1 MNHIFEIANVTAAE
15 RSSPE
20 EYAKRA
26 YFLPARRFTFVNMGK
41 PWLVKLC
48 EACDLEHDGLVP
60 ALRARLMTHY
70 QAENQAAP
78 IIGVPL
84 SAKAVYTEWQAATA
98 LVDELAPAGRGQ
110 GSRGRAGAGGRG
122 RGRAKTGPKKR
133 SKKKRPKKRACTSH
147 PVDDMIN
154 ASDDEDSDFDAS
166 PGGT

>member
-1 MNHIFEIANVTAAE
+1 
-15 RSSPE
+15 
-20 EYAKRA
+20 
-26 YFLPARRFTFVNMGK
+26 MGK

-60 ALRARLMTHY
+60 ALRARLMAHY

-98 LVDELAPAGRGQ
+98 PVDELAPAGRGQ

-133 SKKKRPKKRACTSH
+133 SKNTRPKKRARTSH

-166 PGGT
+166 PRGT